1 MWIIG
6 IVGGICAGKTV
17 VAHEFTVLGAR
28 HFDADKVSHRLLTK
42 PSVAEDLTAIFGRE
56 ILSPEGAIDRKKLA
70 EIVFQEGPQ
79 AAAALRRL
87 ESVLHPL
94 VLVEFYAEARQAAR
108 EGIPALVLDAPL
120 LLEAKWAKLCHR
132 LICVDASPAVRAERA
147 RFRGFDAESLARRER
162 RQKSL
167 EFKRLRADFMID
179 NAASREQVQA
189 QVERIWRLLF
199 G

>member
-17 VAHEFTVLGAR
+17 VAHELTVLGAR
-28 HFDADKVSHRLLTK
+28 HFDADKVAHRLLTK
-42 PSVAEDLTAIFGRE
+42 PSVVEDLTGIFGRD
-56 ILSPEGAIDRKKLA
+56 ILSPEGGIDRKKLA
-70 EIVFQEGPQ
+70 EIVFHEGPQ
-79 AAAALRRL
+79 ADQALRRL

-94 VLVEFYAEARQAAR
+94 VLVEFYAESRQAAR
-108 EGIPALVLDAPL
+108 EGVPALVLDAPL

-132 LICVDASPAVRAERA
+132 IIYVDASPAVRAERA
-147 RFRGFDAESLARRER
+147 RFRGFDAESLSRRER

-167 EFKRLRADFMID
+167 EFKRLRADFVID
-179 NAASREQVQA
+179 NTASREHVQA
-189 QVERIWRLLF
+189 QIERFWRLLI

>member
-17 VAHEFTVLGAR
+17 VAHEFTMLGAR
-28 HFDADKVSHRLLTK
+28 HFDADKVAHRLLTK
-42 PSVAEDLTAIFGRE
+42 PSVVEDLSGIFGRE
-56 ILSPEGAIDRKKLA
+56 ILSPTGQIDRRRLA
-70 EIVFQEGPQ
+70 EIVFQEGSQ
-79 AAAALRRL
+79 ADYGLRRL

-94 VLVEFYAEARQAAR
+94 VLAEFYAEARQAAS
-108 EGIPALVLDAPL
+108 EGVPALVLDAPL

-132 LICVDASPAVRAERA
+132 IVYVEASSAVRAERA

-167 EFKRLRADFMID
+167 EFKRLRADFMIE
-179 NAASREQVQA
+179 NTASREHVQA
-189 QVERIWRLLF
+189 QVERFWRLLF
-199 G
+199 D